1 MRSVSASPVT
11 ASVIQLIERLQA
23 RLTLRLDDIIAARV
37 VDGAP
42 LKRVEW
48 LRRGGASGGG
58 VRFETA
64 GTSVFNR
71 ASVNMSHV
79 HYADEQ
85 GPQRSAT
92 ALSSIIHPQL
102 PVAPSLHLHISFTE
116 TRGAPGTWRLMA
128 DLNPSIE
135 NAAHTARFR
144 TAIVDVLTRFGG
156 AELAASAVA
165 QGDRYFFIPAL
176 QRHRGVFHTY
186 VENHHTSDTHKDL
199 ELARVFGNVAI
210 DTYTNIVAETLASST
225 DTMSIDEQR
234 KAQLA
239 YHTTYLFQVLTLD
252 RGTTSG
258 LLVHD
263 ENDVGTMGS
272 LPGFVDRDLLASW
285 APLVPPVQRSLVEQ
299 LVAVLPAEVPT
310 PVDSA
315 TRLALAQVVRAHY
328 TKHPEAL
335 DLQARGDVVSP
346 SPLRA

>member
-1 MRSVSASPVT
+1 MRSVSTSSTT
-11 ASVIQLIERLQA
+11 APVIQLIERLQA

-48 LRRGGASGGG
+48 LRRGGVAGGG

-79 HYADEQ
+79 HYDDEQ
-85 GPQRSAT
+85 GPQRAAT

-102 PVAPSLHLHISFTE
+102 PTAPSLHLHISFTE
-116 TRGAPGTWRLMA
+116 ARGAPGTWRLMA
-128 DLNPSIE
+128 DLNPSLE
-135 NAAHTARFR
+135 HPAHTERFR
-144 TAIVDVLTRFGG
+144 TAVVDVLTRCGG
-156 AELAASAVA
+156 ADLAASAVA

-186 VENHHTSDTHKDL
+186 VEGHHTNDTTKDL
-199 ELARVFGNVAI
+199 ELARTFGNVAI
-210 DTYTNIVAETLASST
+210 DTYTSIVAETLSSSA
-225 DTMSIDEQR
+225 DHALSIDEQR

-263 ENDVGTMGS
+263 DNDVGTMGS
-272 LPGFVDRDLLASW
+272 LPGFVDRTLLASW
-285 APLVPPVQRSLVEQ
+285 APLVPPVQRALVEQ

-310 PVDSA
+310 PVDQA
-315 TRLALAQVVRAHY
+315 TRLALAKVVRAHY
-328 TKHPEAL
+328 TAHPEAL
-335 DLQARGDVVSP
+335 DLQAR
-346 SPLRA
+346 